1 LNLNASGLFPKN
13 IGIKEKMIIEE
24 RENGIE
30 ELLKKKL
37 TREDIKKLSQEFKDK
52 VVYYK
57 DLYQQFRGCPM
68 FDVKIIELAEAYSDL
83 KNIVENYQRMLNNI
97 NIKLTEI
104 QNLQDSISRHE
115 IFTLQ
120 YPFEV
125 SPISAIILNWIK
137 QKFGSA
143 S

>member
-1 LNLNASGLFPKN
+1 
-13 IGIKEKMIIEE
+13 
-24 RENGIE
+24 
-30 ELLKKKL
+30 
-37 TREDIKKLSQEFKDK
+37 
-52 VVYYK
+52 
-57 DLYQQFRGCPM
+57 M